1 MTNILETEPAASA
14 ERATPKLAGRVA
26 FVTGGTRGIGAA
38 IARSLANQGATATVG
53 YSRNRDSAKVTS
65 QIRVGRA
72 GRPEEVA
79 RRVHFLATDA
89 SCCITGQV
97 WSVNGGVDM

>member
-1 MTNILETEPAASA
+1 MTNILETEPVASA
-14 ERATPKLAGRVA
+14 EPATPKL
-26 FVTGGTRGIGAA
+26 
-38 IARSLANQGATATVG
+38 
-53 YSRNRDSAKVTS
+53 
-65 QIRVGRA
+65 A

-97 WSVNGGVDM
+97 WSVNGGADM